1 MFFVA
6 AKIAFKVVPIASEQ
20 ISLGIACIAF

>member
-6 AKIAFKVVPIASEQ
+6 AKITFKVVPIANEQ
-20 ISLGIACIAF
+20 IPLGMACIAF